1 MIVFSIIL
9 ERLWP
14 TMFNALHKAGS
25 CKNSKHKKSPVHH
38 SLVKEPGE
46 IMKKKTTKWGQTVPA
61 KYVDIL
67 NIIEWLPSKKVGINN
82 KALTLAGFVEHIC
95 PLTAVWHKF
104 LCKNCCLKLSPAFS
118 WVCDRFFWNA
128 ACMFSAKI
136 GKARQNSQYTLE
148 LEISAGQLSNK
159 G

>member
-14 TMFNALHKAGS
+14 TMFNALHKAES

-82 KALTLAGFVEHIC
+82 RALTLAGFVKHIC
-95 PLTAVWHKF
+95 PLTPLWHTF
-104 LCKNCCLKLSPAFS
+104 LCKNCCLKLSPTFS

-128 ACMFSAKI
+128 ACTLSTKI
-136 GKARQNSQYTLE
+136 GKARQNSQNTLE

>member
-25 CKNSKHKKSPVHH
+25 CNNSKHIKTPIHH

-46 IMKKKTTKWGQTVPA
+46 IIKKTTTKWGQTVPA
-61 KYVDIL
+61 KYVNMLD
-67 NIIEWLPSKKVGINN
+67 IIEWLPSKKVGINN
-82 KALTLAGFVEHIC
+82 RALTLAGFVDHIC
-95 PLTAVWHKF
+95 PLTALWHTF
-104 LCKNCCLKLSPAFS
+104 LCKNCCLKLSPVFS
-118 WVCDRFFWNA
+118 WVCARFFWNA